1 MRTASADLLSV
12 RTITADGSDVYLR
25 VTSSP
30 VDLEVRWLR
39 DGDLRVAGSL
49 VRFPAGDRS
58 RRRIGSNF
66 RAGTSFCLAVVGAEC
81 GWTGVVDWDVQ
92 SGHSIG

>member
-1 MRTASADLLSV
+1 MRTASADLLSI

-30 VDLEVRWLR
+30 VDLEIRWFR
-39 DGDLRVAGSL
+39 DGDLRVAGSPVL
-49 VRFPAGDRS
+49 FPAGDRA

-66 RAGTSFCLAVVGAEC
+66 RAGTTFYLGVVGNERDWC
-81 GWTGVVDWDVQ
+81 GVVDWNVY
-92 SGHSIG
+92 S

>member
-30 VDLEVRWLR
+30 FDLEIRWYH
-39 DGDLRVAGSL
+39 DGDRRMSGVP

-58 RRRIGSNF
+58 RRRLGSNF
-66 RAGTSFCLAVVGAEC
+66 RAGTTFCLDVVACEGDGSAWC
-81 GWTGVVDWDVQ
+81 GVVDWNVYF
-92 SGHSIG
+92 

>member
-1 MRTASADLLSV
+1 MRTASADLLAV

-30 VDLEVRWLR
+30 VDLEIRWFR
-39 DGDLRVAGSL
+39 DGDLRVAGSPVL
-49 VRFPAGDRS
+49 FPAGDRS

-66 RAGTSFCLAVVGAEC
+66 RAGTTFYLAVAGTEQ
-81 GWTGVVDWDVQ
+81 GWCGVVDWNVY
-92 SGHSIG
+92 S

>member
-30 VDLEVRWLR
+30 VDLEIRCFR
-39 DGDLRVAGSL
+39 DGDLRIAGSPVL
-49 VRFPAGDRS
+49 FPAGDRA

-66 RAGTSFCLAVVGAEC
+66 RAGTTFYLGVMGNEQDWC
-81 GWTGVVDWDVQ
+81 GVVDWNVY
-92 SGHSIG
+92 S

>member
-1 MRTASADLLSV
+1 MRTASADLLTV

-30 VDLEVRWLR
+30 VDLEIRWFR
-39 DGDLRVAGSL
+39 DGDHRVAGSPVL
-49 VRFPAGDRS
+49 FPAGDRA

-66 RAGTSFCLAVVGAEC
+66 RAGTTFYLDVVGIAWEKQPWC
-81 GWTGVVDWDVQ
+81 GVVDWNVY
-92 SGHSIG
+92 S

>member
-1 MRTASADLLSV
+1 MRTASEDLLGV

-30 VDLEVRWLR
+30 VDLEIRWLR
-39 DGDLRVAGSL
+39 DGDLRVAGSP

-66 RAGTSFCLAVVGAEC
+66 RAGTAFSLAVVGAEP
-81 GWTGVVDWDVQ
+81 GWTGVVDWNVY
-92 SGHSIG
+92 S

>member
-1 MRTASADLLSV
+1 MRTASDDLLAA

-30 VDLEVRWLR
+30 VDLEIRWYR
-39 DGDLRVAGSL
+39 DGDQRVAGSPVL
-49 VRFPAGDRS
+49 FPAGDRA

-66 RAGTSFCLAVVGAEC
+66 RAGTTFHLAVVGSEHD
-81 GWTGVVDWDVQ
+81 WRGVVDWNVY
-92 SGHSIG
+92 S

>member
-1 MRTASADLLSV
+1 MRTASADLLAV

-30 VDLEVRWLR
+30 VDLEIRWFR
-39 DGDLRVAGSL
+39 DGDLRVAGSPVL
-49 VRFPAGDRS
+49 FPAGDRS

-66 RAGTSFCLAVVGAEC
+66 RAGTTFYLGAVGEEQDWC
-81 GWTGVVDWDVQ
+81 GVVDWNVY
-92 SGHSIG
+92 S

>member
-1 MRTASADLLSV
+1 MRTASADLLTA

-30 VDLEVRWLR
+30 VDLEIRWFR
-39 DGDLRVAGSL
+39 DGDLRVAGSPVL
-49 VRFPAGDRS
+49 FPAGDRS

-66 RAGTSFCLAVVGAEC
+66 RAGTTFYLAALGDEQDWC
-81 GWTGVVDWDVQ
+81 GVVDWNVY
-92 SGHSIG
+92 S

>member
-1 MRTASADLLSV
+1 MRTASDDLLAA

-30 VDLEVRWLR
+30 VDLEIRWYR
-39 DGDLRVAGSL
+39 DGDQRVAGSPVL
-49 VRFPAGDRS
+49 FPAGDRA

-66 RAGTSFCLAVVGAEC
+66 RAGTTFHLVVVGSEQD
-81 GWTGVVDWDVQ
+81 WRGVVDWNVY
-92 SGHSIG
+92 S

>member
-30 VDLEVRWLR
+30 VDLEIRWFR
-39 DGDLRVAGSL
+39 DGDLRIAGSPVL
-49 VRFPAGDRS
+49 FPAGDRA

-66 RAGTSFCLAVVGAEC
+66 RAGTTFYLEVRGNEQDWC
-81 GWTGVVDWDVQ
+81 GVVDWNVY
-92 SGHSIG
+92 S